1 MALTGVMRPGFVQ
14 LRVMDMDASIIH
26 YRDRIGLDMVGEPKN
41 GRAYFKGFDEFD
53 RHSVVLQQADHP
65 GMDVMAFKVRSD
77 ADLDKFADRLRAM
90 KVTVETVPGGE
101 QPGVGR
107 RIRFVTPTKH
117 TIDLFAEMELSADAP
132 MVSNPDLWKREPRG
146 MRATRLDHCA
156 LSGKDI
162 DGAAKIFT
170 DALDFEVTE
179 RLVDAPSDTR
189 LGIFLS
195 CSNKAH
201 DVAFLG
207 YPEDGKIHHAS
218 FLLESWHDV
227 GHAADVI
234 TRYNISRDIG
244 PTRHGITRGQTIYF
258 FDPSGNRNETFSGGY
273 SYYPENPRREWSS
286 DQAGKGIFYYEG
298 QLTDSFMNVTT

>member
-1 MALTGVMRPGFVQ
+1 MAVNGVMRPGFVQ
-14 LRVMDMDASIIH
+14 LRVMDLNEAIVH
-26 YRDRIGLDMVGEPKN
+26 YRDRIGLDLVGEPKD
-41 GRAYFKGFDEFD
+41 GRAYFRGFDEFD
-53 RHSVVLQQADHP
+53 RHSIVLRQADHS
-65 GMDVMAFKVRSD
+65 GMDVMAFKVRRD

-90 KVTVETVPGGE
+90 NVKVETVPAGE

-107 RIRFVTPTKH
+107 RIRFVTPTRH
-117 TIDLFAEMELSADAP
+117 TIDLFAEMELSSDAP
-132 MVSNPDLWKREPRG
+132 MVSNPDVWKREPRG
-146 MRATRLDHCA
+146 MRATRFDHCA
-156 LSGKDI
+156 LSGVDI
-162 DGAAKIFT
+162 DGSAKIFT
-170 DALDFEVTE
+170 EALDFEVTE
-179 RLVDAPSDTR
+179 KLVDDPSNTR
-189 LGIFLS
+189 LAIFLS

-207 YPEDGKIHHAS
+207 YPEDGKIHHTS

-273 SYYPENPRREWSS
+273 SYYPDNPTRQWSS